1 MGFERE
7 LDVLEEAIRRLMI
20 EYDSF
25 LFGATHKPPVESR
38 KRVES
43 MIRSLSNVEMDT
55 AADRFRF
62 NTLQSRLTSNLE
74 KFARLQ
80 QEREEGPRH
89 RVRGTMDTPPPASVQ
104 SGKDRPPRPG
114 GDRDLY
120 ERYVEARRSRGEG
133 AVAFERFVQTIDQ
146 ERQRL
151 ASRTGGEVVF
161 DVVTR
166 DGKVK
171 IVARPKGGSS

>member
-7 LDVLEEAIRRLMI
+7 LGVLEEAIRRLMV
-20 EYDSF
+20 EYDAF
-25 LFGATHKPPVESR
+25 LFGKTHKPPVDSR
-38 KRVES
+38 KRVEE
-43 MIRSLSNVEMDT
+43 MVRSLANIEMET

-74 KFARLQ
+74 KYARLQ

-89 RVRGTMDTPPPASVQ
+89 RARGTVDTPAPASVQ
-104 SGKDRPPRPG
+104 SAKEFGPIPG
-114 GDRDLY
+114 GDRGLY
-120 ERYVEARRSRGEG
+120 QRYVEAKRSRGEG
-133 AVAFERFVQTIDQ
+133 AVAFERFMETIDQ
-146 ERQRL
+146 ERRRL
-151 ASRTGGEVVF
+151 ATRAGGEVVF

-171 IVARPKGGSS
+171 IVARPKGGPS